1 MSISPFGIWSLV
13 MSWERV
19 FSSFFFGKK
28 ERGIKAQFFKP
39 FGDYHSST
47 LVVLA
52 QIMLF
57 F

>member
-1 MSISPFGIWSLV
+1 LEFGVWSCH
-13 MSWERV
+13 RKG
-19 FSSFFFGKK
+19 FFIKKIGKK